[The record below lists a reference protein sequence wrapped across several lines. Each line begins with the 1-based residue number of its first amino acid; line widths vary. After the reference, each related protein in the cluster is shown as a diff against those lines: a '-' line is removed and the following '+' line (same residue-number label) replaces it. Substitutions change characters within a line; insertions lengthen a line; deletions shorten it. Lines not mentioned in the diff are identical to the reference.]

1 MRTIKVGSFV
11 LLFMTVMCIGVALAV
26 SAHFI
31 TGPSATLNGADL
43 VVSWK
48 ESGLGNNVT
57 ANYTAAADGTAV
69 YACINGGGNHPSA
82 TNKETVN
89 GPVSANGTFSS
100 SKNGNI
106 VGSLTVEPP
115 GPGTFTCPS
124 GQTFTLA
131 FVSYSNIS
139 LDDNTFSD
147 SAAATPSSIS
157 ACLVSGKLA
166 GDLCP

>member
-1 MRTIKVGSFV
+1 MRRVIAIATLFLLVWGTTPGPGS
-11 LLFMTVMCIGVALAV
+11 AQN
-26 SAHFI
+26 AHFI
-31 TGPSATLNGADL
+31 TGPSATLSGGDL

-48 ESGLGNNVT
+48 EAGLGNNVT

-89 GPVSANGTFSS
+89 GPVSANGTFTSG
-100 SKNGNI
+100 KNGNI
-106 VGSLTVEPP
+106 IGSLTVEPP

-131 FVSYSNIS
+131 FVSYSSIT
-139 LDDNTFSD
+139 LTDNTFSD
-147 SAAATPSSIS
+147 TAAATPSSLS

-166 GDLCP
+166 ADLCP